1 MLEVPTPDE
10 AKEAFENVKILLEAM
25 LQDRA
30 VPRNIKRVAQKG
42 IDELSREDE
51 DATDAIIA
59 ANVIYLV
66 DDLTMDANIPFH
78 SRTTIYRIMSILEKI
93 KD

>member
-1 MLEVPTPDE
+1 VPTHDE
-10 AKEAFENVKILLEAM
+10 AKEAFEQVKILLEAM
-25 LQDRA
+25 IQDRA

-51 DATDAIIA
+51 DATDAILA

>member
-10 AKEAFENVKILLEAM
+10 AKESFENVKILLEAM

-30 VPRNIKRVAQKG
+30 VPRNIKSVAQKG

-51 DATDAIIA
+51 DATDAIMG

>member
-1 MLEVPTPDE
+1 MPSTEET
-10 AKEAFENVKILLEAM
+10 KEAFENVKILLSAM
-25 LQDRA
+25 IQDRA
-30 VPRNIKRVAQKG
+30 VPRNIKRVAQRA

-51 DATDAIIA
+51 DITDAIIA
-59 ANVIYLV
+59 ANVIYMV

-78 SRTTIYRIMSILEKI
+78 SRTTIYRIMSVLEKI

>member
-1 MLEVPTPDE
+1 MPTPDE
-10 AKEAFENVKILLEAM
+10 AQEAFENVTILLSAM
-25 LQDRA
+25 IQDRA
-30 VPRNIKRVAQKG
+30 VPRNIKRVAQKA
-42 IDELSREDE
+42 IDELSRDDE
-51 DATDAIIA
+51 DATDAVIA

-78 SRTTIYRIMSILEKI
+78 SRTTIYRIMSVLENI

>member
-1 MLEVPTPDE
+1 VPTPDQ
-10 AKEAFENVKILLEAM
+10 AKEAFDNVKILLEAM
-25 LQDRA
+25 IQDRA

-78 SRTTIYRIMSILEKI
+78 SRTTIYRIMSLLEKI

>member
-1 MLEVPTPDE
+1 MPTPDE
-10 AKEAFENVKILLEAM
+10 AKEAFENVKILLSAM
-25 LQDRA
+25 IQDRA
-30 VPRNIKRVAQKG
+30 VPRNIKRVAQKA

-51 DATDAIIA
+51 DATDAVIA

-78 SRTTIYRIMSILEKI
+78 SRTTIYRIMSILENI

>member
-1 MLEVPTPDE
+1 VPSPEET
-10 AKEAFENVKILLEAM
+10 KEAFDQVKILLEAM
-25 LQDRA
+25 IQDRA

-51 DATDAIIA
+51 DATDAILA

>member
-1 MLEVPTPDE
+1 MPTPDE
-10 AKEAFENVKILLEAM
+10 AKESFENVKILLEAM

-30 VPRNIKRVAQKG
+30 VPRNIKSVAQKG

>member
-1 MLEVPTPDE
+1 MPSPEET
-10 AKEAFENVKILLEAM
+10 KEAFENVKILLTNM
-25 LQDRA
+25 IQDRA

-42 IDELSREDE
+42 IDALSREDE
-51 DATDAIIA
+51 DVTDAIIA

>member
-1 MLEVPTPDE
+1 MLEVLTPDE
-10 AKEAFENVKILLEAM
+10 AKEAFENVKILFEAM

-30 VPRNIKRVAQKG
+30 VPRNIKSVAQKG

-51 DATDAIIA
+51 DATDAILA

-78 SRTTIYRIMSILEKI
+78 SRTTIYRIMSVLEKI